1 MKKFLLIILSLLML
15 TGCRYVDLNPEWYP
29 NGIGRDHIYLCKPDG
44 KFYIMNAAGT
54 YVLGVNTVRGYN
66 DTLLA
71 YVDYY
76 TEDDKLYV
84 CSTEGFCVVDEVKNT
99 AKIFVRVEER
109 RFTSFGADEDEVTYL
124 NSFDE
129 FPKRAQEIFLQMDS
143 FWADKDEREYNLRYT
158 KDSDGIV
165 RPFTH
170 SLRKQ
175 RIDNFFEKIASYAE
189 WLPWNN

>member
-1 MKKFLLIILSLLML
+1 LLQA
-15 TGCRYVDLNPEWYP
+15 VVFAKP
-29 NGIGRDHIYLCKPDG
+29 NFP
-44 KFYIMNAAGT
+44 F
-54 YVLGVNTVRGYN
+54 N
-66 DTLLA
+66 DTLLT

-76 TEDDKLYV
+76 TEDDKFYAT
-84 CSTEGFCVVDEVKNT
+84 SSEGFCVVDEVKNT
-99 AKIFVRVEER
+99 AQIYVRVKEQE
-109 RFTSFGADEDEVTYL
+109 FTDGPVIDSAVTYL

-175 RIDNFFEKIASYAE
+175 RIDKFFEKIASYAE